1 MKFFLELPINKPRA
15 EVWKI
20 FDDPQNIV
28 NWQPTLTQVE
38 NVSGTQGQTGAVS
51 KLSYSENGREF
62 SLTEKIIH
70 RAEPDQLDSL
80 YENNFADNTI
90 KNTFIAVNENET
102 LWKVEVTY
110 AFKTI
115 LMKIMGPVMKKNLV
129 ARTQRDMDRFKEFVE
144 KI

>member
-1 MKFFLELPINKPRA
+1 MKFFLELPINRPRA

-38 NVSGTQGQTGAVS
+38 NVSGTQGQPGAVS

-62 SLTEKIIH
+62 FLTEKIIH

-90 KNTFIAVNENET
+90 KNTFIAVDENET

-129 ARTQRDMDRFKEFVE
+129 ARTQRDMERFKEFVE